1 MMAQNNDTPGA
12 VVFPAIV
19 ALVDFLFEDEDD
31 ECEAM
36 DDVDVVLCYGAL
48 FMNPLTDKSST
59 NCGICRSYCTGVPSR

>member
-1 MMAQNNDTPGA
+1 MMAQNNDAPGA

-48 FMNPLTDKSST
+48 FMNPRRTK
-59 NCGICRSYCTGVPSR
+59 VPRTV